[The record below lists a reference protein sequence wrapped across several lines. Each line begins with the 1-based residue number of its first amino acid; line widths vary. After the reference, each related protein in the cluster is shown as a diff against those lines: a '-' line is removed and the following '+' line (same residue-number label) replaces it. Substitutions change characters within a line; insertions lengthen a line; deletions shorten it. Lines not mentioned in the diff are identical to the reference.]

1 MTTVTTTTTEW
12 NVAVGTGLMR
22 VAVGA
27 ALLRF
32 RGTAIR
38 LSGGDPDDKALRA
51 LFTYF
56 GIRDFTLGVSALAAS
71 RPDGDV
77 QRQTVL
83 QAAADTTDGM
93 ALAALTSRGHLP
105 QLRGLG
111 LAAVAWGTAVVDVGL
126 LWRLRHRR

>member
-1 MTTVTTTTTEW
+1 MTTPTTEW
-12 NVAVGTGLMR
+12 NAAVGTGLMR

-32 RGTAIR
+32 RSTAIR
-38 LSGGDPDDKALRA
+38 LSGGSPDDPALRA

-71 RPDGDV
+71 RPGGDV
-77 QRQTVL
+77 QRQAVL
-83 QAAADTTDGM
+83 QTAADTTDGM
-93 ALAALTSRGHLP
+93 ALVALTSRGHLP

-111 LAAVAWGTAVVDVGL
+111 LVAMAWGTAVADVAL
-126 LWRLRHRR
+126 VWRLRRR